1 MKNLV
6 KIKYIGL
13 GNLIGGDRLGALPI
27 VKEFIQPNYSDIVD
41 TMVELQKIDLD
52 SNYRLSI
59 ESGYQKIRDSL
70 EPGASKKLAK
80 LAINLMN

>member
-1 MKNLV
+1 
-6 KIKYIGL
+6 
-13 GNLIGGDRLGALPI
+13 
-27 VKEFIQPNYSDIVD
+27 
-41 TMVELQKIDLD
+41 MVELQKIDLD